1 MSHENFTTPVSTKEP
16 AIMSMTDL
24 TSGSIEVATMID
36 LVISE
41 DEKHNEQT
49 NESNLPQNNAFT
61 RLIQSSKNNAPAK
74 AITAR
79 DRKVSLPKTGKK
91 RKTTHGKHDL
101 SPDFSPRSPYI
112 YDRMLAVSNHLIR
125 VVAHH
130 EGCPNVSAIA
140 TVIANNVPARYQQL
154 MQQTCN
160 LATAARDKFNQ
171 MFVNQGGKSF
181 NIMQIYKG
189 FSILNPV
196 SLRNKTQE
204 QRLEA
209 INNIVTLV
217 PACRLMNENNLM
229 RSRLIAELDELN
241 NRANLINIDDDDEN
255 VVGDGPSLLLWW
267 RNNGDALPDW
277 KIVLHDAVLFQPSS
291 ATSER
296 IFSMIDWM
304 FVYLQEAALE
314 DYKETSLILR
324 YNTIW
329 RSKYD

>member
-1 MSHENFTTPVSTKEP
+1 M
-16 AIMSMTDL
+16 
-24 TSGSIEVATMID
+24 
-36 LVISE
+36 
-41 DEKHNEQT
+41 
-49 NESNLPQNNAFT
+49 
-61 RLIQSSKNNAPAK
+61 
-74 AITAR
+74 
-79 DRKVSLPKTGKK
+79 SLPKTGKK

-101 SPDFSPRSPYI
+101 SPDFSPRRIEEFPNQCLCEDPPESGNLFCSCCRTNI
-112 YDRMLAVSNHLIR
+112 SNKKSCVVVHISSELHLKNRREYEECKRESKTIAQFIIENDKNLQEVQR
-125 VVAHH
+125 
-130 EGCPNVSAIA
+130 SSA

-171 MFVNQGGKSF
+171 MFVNQGGKSL

-189 FSILNPV
+189 FSMLNPV

-229 RSRLIAELDELN
+229 RNRLIAELDELN

-277 KIVLHDAVLFQPSS
+277 KIVLHYAVLFQPSS
-291 ATSER
+291 ATAER

-304 FVYLQEAALE
+304 FGHLQEAALE